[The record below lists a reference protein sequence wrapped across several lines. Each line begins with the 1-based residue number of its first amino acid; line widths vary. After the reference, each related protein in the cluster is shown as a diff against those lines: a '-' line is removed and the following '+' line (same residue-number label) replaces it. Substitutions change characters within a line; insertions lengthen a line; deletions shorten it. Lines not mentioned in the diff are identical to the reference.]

1 MLDLLPSVALR
12 RFLLVA
18 IGFSLALLALPRMTA
33 AQDSDPAVQVPDTVD
48 AVVQV
53 RGMMCSNCA
62 RRMKGALEGIGA
74 VETADVQLKEQR
86 ALLTL
91 EADRTVTETALRTA
105 VTEAGYAFR
114 TVTFAEAERSDPS
127 SGL

>member
-1 MLDLLPSVALR
+1 MLDLLPSVALQ

-18 IGFSLALLALPRMTA
+18 IGSSLALLALPRMAA

-53 RGMMCSNCA
+53 RGMMCSDCA
-62 RRMKGALEGIGA
+62 RRMKGALESIGA
-74 VETADVQLKEQR
+74 VETTDVQLKEQR